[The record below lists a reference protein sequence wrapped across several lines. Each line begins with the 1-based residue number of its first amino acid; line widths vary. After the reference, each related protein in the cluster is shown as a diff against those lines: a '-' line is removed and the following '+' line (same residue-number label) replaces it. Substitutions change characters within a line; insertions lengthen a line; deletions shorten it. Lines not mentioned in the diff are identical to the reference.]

1 MRFMQ
6 GILVLIAA
14 VSLLSACATADGP
27 PFSLSPAVEG
37 KTTIYAFRTASIV
50 GGGNS
55 DIVSVND
62 RFIGR
67 INSGTYAVYSTEPGV
82 LVVKRKTGSIFFGE
96 GESAGWGLG
105 GLIGAIDG
113 FVEVATFTGKANHI
127 YFVRFPHGA
136 LVPNDEAVGMM
147 DRLENVTPGHE

>member
-1 MRFMQ
+1 MRSLSNL
-6 GILVLIAA
+6 IVLIIT

-27 PFSLSPAVEG
+27 PFSLSPVVEG

-62 RFIGR
+62 QFIGR
-67 INSGTYAVYSTEPGV
+67 LNSGTYAVYNTEPGK

-96 GESAGWGLG
+96 GESSGWGLG
-105 GLIGAIDG
+105 GLVGAIDG
-113 FVEVATFTGKANHI
+113 FVEVVTFTGEANQI
-127 YFVRFPHGA
+127 YFVRFSHGE
-136 LVPNDEAVGMM
+136 LVPNKEALEMM
-147 DRLENVTPGHE
+147 DRLENVTPD